1 MSMNSKEYNF
11 LSIRYVAM
19 ALSILLMLI
28 SLGSLITKGLN
39 KGIDFTGGFLIE
51 VSYQQAPTISQV
63 RSDLA
68 GGGFPEAIVQN
79 FGGSKDLMIRILP
92 REGVDNKAVGK
103 QIIAILDNSSNKAE
117 LRGSEFI
124 DPQVGEELTDQGGL
138 AMIFAL
144 IMIMIYIIIRF
155 QWKFSIGAVAAL
167 IHDVLITIGVFS
179 FFQVSFDLA
188 VLAAILAVIGYSLND
203 TIVIFDRIRENF
215 RLLRKIETL
224 TILNKSINQTIN
236 RTVITSGTTLLVLCA
251 LYFIGGKSLEGFSL
265 ALIIG
270 VVIGTY
276 SSIYVAT
283 TSIFLLD
290 VSTSDLLQV
299 KKEQIDLPGITLSN
313 QYIARD
319 EGMHCMLSIEI
330 VKLFERAPES
340 S

>member
-1 MSMNSKEYNF
+1 MNIKEYNF
-11 LSIRYVAM
+11 LSVRYVAM

-103 QIIAILDNSSNKAE
+103 QIIEILDNSSNKAE

-215 RLLRKIETL
+215 RLLRKTETL
-224 TILNKSINQTIN
+224 TILNKSINQTIS

-270 VVIGTY
+270 VIIGTY
-276 SSIYVAT
+276 SSIYVAS

-299 KKEQIDLPGITLSN
+299 KKEQID
-313 QYIARD
+313 D
-319 EGMHCMLSIEI
+319 GM
-330 VKLFERAPES
+330 P
-340 S
+340 

>member
-28 SLGSLITKGLN
+28 SLSSLMTKGLN

-92 REGVDNKAVGK
+92 REGIDNKAVGK
-103 QIIAILDNSSNKAE
+103 QIIEILNNSSNKAE

-215 RLLRKIETL
+215 RLLRKTETL
-224 TILNKSINQTIN
+224 TILNKSINQTIS
-236 RTVITSGTTLLVLCA
+236 RTVITSGTTLLVLSA

-270 VVIGTY
+270 VIIGTY

-299 KKEQIDLPGITLSN
+299 KKEQID
-313 QYIARD
+313 D
-319 EGMHCMLSIEI
+319 GM
-330 VKLFERAPES
+330 P
-340 S
+340 

>member
-1 MSMNSKEYNF
+1 MSMNIKEYNF

-28 SLGSLITKGLN
+28 SLGSLMTKGLN

-92 REGVDNKAVGK
+92 REGIDNKAVGK
-103 QIIAILDNSSNKAE
+103 QIIEILNNSSNKAE

-215 RLLRKIETL
+215 RLLRKTETL
-224 TILNKSINQTIN
+224 TILNKSINQTIS

-270 VVIGTY
+270 VIVGTY

-283 TSIFLLD
+283 TSVFLLD

-299 KKEQIDLPGITLSN
+299 KKEQID
-313 QYIARD
+313 D
-319 EGMHCMLSIEI
+319 GM
-330 VKLFERAPES
+330 P
-340 S
+340 

>member
-1 MSMNSKEYNF
+1 MISKEYNF

-92 REGVDNKAVGK
+92 REGIDNKAVGK
-103 QIIAILDNSSNKAE
+103 QIIEILNNSSNKAE

-215 RLLRKIETL
+215 RLLRKTETL

-299 KKEQIDLPGITLSN
+299 KKEQID
-313 QYIARD
+313 D
-319 EGMHCMLSIEI
+319 GM
-330 VKLFERAPES
+330 P
-340 S
+340 